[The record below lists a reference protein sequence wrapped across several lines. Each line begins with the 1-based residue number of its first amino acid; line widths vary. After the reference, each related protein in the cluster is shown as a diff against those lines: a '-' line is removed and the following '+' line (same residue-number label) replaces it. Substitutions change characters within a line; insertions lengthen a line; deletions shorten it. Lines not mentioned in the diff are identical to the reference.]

1 MSIFRKS
8 CCYFCLPLL
17 ALFTSCGKE
26 FKADNFT
33 AYFGGEVVNPGVK
46 YVVLSNDSGFSDT
59 LKLDNNNRFFK
70 KFDSL
75 APGLYTFKHEPEY
88 QYVYFDKNDSLMVL
102 INTQDFDN
110 SIAFSGRGDLKNNY
124 LMDMYLSN
132 EKDKDNM
139 FTVFEYP
146 VGKFIPAVDAMHTA
160 NNKRYVSRKE
170 DIGWSKE
177 FDVVAKAA
185 VDFPYYSKR
194 ELYPIIHK
202 MRTGKDVIEQLPKN
216 YYSFRTNIDYNNTAL
231 SGYSP
236 FLKYLNHMLA
246 NVATANHHSH
256 QSDAELALK
265 TNITKM
271 HIADTLIKNEKI
283 KNTILNHVAFTY
295 LLEDQNMQNN
305 QKFLDTYY
313 KYSTD
318 KSQKNE
324 IVKIG
329 NAINRLKVG
338 NELPSVSL
346 VTPDG
351 KTVQSRS
358 LTTGKTVIF
367 FWTEKAPTHL
377 IESHKKVLEFMKNY
391 PDYKFIA
398 VNLDMDTPKWQKL
411 LSNYKFDGITEV
423 RSADFEDLRDKWA
436 ITKIHRTIILDS
448 NGKIS
453 NAFTGLFDSRFEENL
468 K

>member
-1 MSIFRKS
+1 MSIFRTS
-8 CCYFCLPLL
+8 CCLFCLPLV

-33 AYFGGEVVNPGVK
+33 AYFGGEVVNPSSS
-46 YVVLSNDSGFSDT
+46 YVILSNDSGFTDT
-59 LKLDNNNRFFK
+59 LKLDSNNRFFK

-75 APGLYTFKHEPEY
+75 APGLYTFRHEPEY

-102 INTQDFDN
+102 INTSDFDN
-110 SIAFSGRGDLKNNY
+110 SIAFSGRGDLKNNF
-124 LMDMYLSN
+124 LMDTYLSN

-139 FTVFEYP
+139 FKVFDYP
-146 VGKFIPAVDAMHTA
+146 VGKFVSSIDATHKKNREFYTA
-160 NNKRYVSRKE
+160 RKDE
-170 DIGWSKE
+170 IEWSDE
-177 FDVVAKAA
+177 FDVVAKAS

-194 ELYPIIHK
+194 EIYPAIHK
-202 MRTGKDVIEQLPKN
+202 IRTGKDVIEQLPKD
-216 YYSFRTNIDYNNTAL
+216 YYDFRKSIDYNNTAL

-236 FLKYLNHMLA
+236 FVKYLTHMLG
-246 NVATANHHSH
+246 NVADAAHHSH
-256 QSDAELALK
+256 GSDAELALK

-283 KNTILNHVAFTY
+283 KNTILNHIAFSY

-305 QKFLDTYY
+305 QRFLDTYH

-324 IVKIG
+324 ITKIG
-329 NAINRLKVG
+329 TAIRLLAIGNSLPAVG
-338 NELPSVSL
+338 FINTEGVPVPSSAY
-346 VTPDG
+346 
-351 KTVQSRS
+351 
-358 LTTGKTVIF
+358 TTGKTVIF

-377 IESHKKVLEFMKNY
+377 LESHKKAIEYRQKH
-391 PDYKFIA
+391 PEYKFVA
-398 VNLDMDTPKWQKL
+398 VNLDNDTAKWQKL
-411 LSNYKFDGITEV
+411 LSNYKFHDIVEV
-423 RSADFEDLRDKWA
+423 RCENFEDMRTKWA
-436 ITKIHRTIILDS
+436 ITKIHRTIVLGD